1 MGLNAL
7 CNSNK
12 NNATETCLID
22 GYFVVSIALH
32 LSLAEPRADPRPIW
46 VMPFN
51 IFLKITTLYSKIF
64 HFVIILEILTN
75 WFWVRIA
82 SFERNVNMPDKIKNT
97 GYW

>member
-7 CNSNK
+7 RNSNK

-32 LSLAEPRADPRPIW
+32 LSLVEPRADPRPIR

-51 IFLKITTLYSKIF
+51 IF
-64 HFVIILEILTN
+64 
-75 WFWVRIA
+75 
-82 SFERNVNMPDKIKNT
+82 
-97 GYW
+97 